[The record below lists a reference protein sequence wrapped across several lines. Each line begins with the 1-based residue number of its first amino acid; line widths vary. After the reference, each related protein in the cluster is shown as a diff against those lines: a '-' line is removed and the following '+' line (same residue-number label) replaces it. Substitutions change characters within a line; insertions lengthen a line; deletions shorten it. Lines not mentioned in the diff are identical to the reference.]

1 MENVYKKEKMEKLA
15 LNKENFDQILLML
28 NSSDK
33 ENVVMGLICIEELDV
48 KTGLAY
54 LLLIRKL
61 ANVTDELWKMHA
73 PTKVTAL
80 KNMGINSGT
89 VLTYKKILDLLTS
102 RKVPTDDIEFYLSKF
117 GEYLNS
123 TLHSLGYDVIE
134 AVEIKLKIKLHD

>member
-1 MENVYKKEKMEKLA
+1 
-15 LNKENFDQILLML
+15 
-28 NSSDK
+28 
-33 ENVVMGLICIEELDV
+33 
-48 KTGLAY
+48 
-54 LLLIRKL
+54 
-61 ANVTDELWKMHA
+61 
-73 PTKVTAL
+73 
-80 KNMGINSGT
+80 MGINSGT